1 MTRHLLWLILLGLF
15 ILQGTLLVWLIPS
28 AWQSSVICYTPFNT
42 GIHFVYRTFSS
53 SSYRINLWAFVR
65 TYCTILTI
73 MDRCSVYIPS
83 GWGLPA
89 IWPDLAQ
96 RRQPN
101 LIFYNLL
108 ITGVG
113 LLLFEFINYGI
124 NRLFKLIDID
134 LKFALTHYMLP
145 SVLFNL
151 LIALIC
157 YVPIRKLL
165 EGKRIRAVR
174 KRRLIFQALG
184 RRIQDMNRNV

>member
-1 MTRHLLWLILLGLF
+1 MNRHLLWLILLGLF
-15 ILQGTLLVWLIPS
+15 ILQGSIVVWL
-28 AWQSSVICYTPFNT
+28 
-42 GIHFVYRTFSS
+42 
-53 SSYRINLWAFVR
+53 
-65 TYCTILTI
+65 
-73 MDRCSVYIPS
+73 
-83 GWGLPA
+83 LPA
-89 IWPDLAQ
+89 SWQGSVHVTPHFTLVFILFIGLFHHRHSALIYGLIFGLLHDFNYYGAMLGVYSFGMGLTGYLAGLAQ

-134 LKFALTHYMLP
+134 LNFALTHYMLP

-151 LIALIC
+151 LFALVC

-165 EGKRIRAVR
+165 EGKRSVPANSE
-174 KRRLIFQALG
+174 
-184 RRIQDMNRNV
+184 D

>member
-15 ILQGTLLVWLIPS
+15 VLQGTIMVWLIPS
-28 AWQSSVICYTPFNT
+28 SWQASVHVTPHFTLVFIMFIGLFHHRHSALIYGLIFGLLNDFNYYGAMLGVYSFGMGLT
-42 GIHFVYRTFSS
+42 GY
-53 SSYRINLWAFVR
+53 LA
-65 TYCTILTI
+65 
-73 MDRCSVYIPS
+73 
-83 GWGLPA
+83 G
-89 IWPDLAQ
+89 LAQ

-113 LLLFEFINYGI
+113 LLVFELINYGI

-134 LKFALTHYMLP
+134 LQFALTHYMLP

-151 LIALIC
+151 LFALIC

-165 EGKRIRAVR
+165 EGKRIVPANSE
-174 KRRLIFQALG
+174 
-184 RRIQDMNRNV
+184 D

>member
-15 ILQGTLLVWLIPS
+15 VLQGTIMVWLIPS
-28 AWQSSVICYTPFNT
+28 SWQASVHVTPHFTLVFIMFIGLFHHRHSALIYGLIFGLLNDFNYYGAMLGVYSFGMGLT
-42 GIHFVYRTFSS
+42 GY
-53 SSYRINLWAFVR
+53 LA
-65 TYCTILTI
+65 
-73 MDRCSVYIPS
+73 
-83 GWGLPA
+83 G
-89 IWPDLAQ
+89 LAQ

-113 LLLFEFINYGI
+113 LLVFELINYGI

-134 LKFALTHYMLP
+134 LQFALTHYMLP

-151 LIALIC
+151 LFALIC

-165 EGKRIRAVR
+165 EGKRIVP
-174 KRRLIFQALG
+174 G
-184 RRIQDMNRNV
+184 NSED

>member
-15 ILQGTLLVWLIPS
+15 ILQGTLLIWLIPS
-28 AWQSSVICYTPFNT
+28 AWQSSVNVTPHLTLVFILFIGLFHHRHTALIYGLLFGLLHDFNYYGSMLGVYSFGMGLT
-42 GIHFVYRTFSS
+42 GY
-53 SSYRINLWAFVR
+53 LA
-65 TYCTILTI
+65 
-73 MDRCSVYIPS
+73 
-83 GWGLPA
+83 G
-89 IWPDLAQ
+89 LAQ

-165 EGKRIRAVR
+165 EGKR
-174 KRRLIFQALG
+174 
-184 RRIQDMNRNV
+184 NVTSGNED

>member
-15 ILQGTLLVWLIPS
+15 ILQGTLLVWLIPFS
-28 AWQSSVICYTPFNT
+28 MAILVYVTPHLTLVFILFIGLFHHRHTALIYGLLFGLLHDFNYYGSMLGVYSFGMGLT
-42 GIHFVYRTFSS
+42 GY
-53 SSYRINLWAFVR
+53 LA
-65 TYCTILTI
+65 
-73 MDRCSVYIPS
+73 
-83 GWGLPA
+83 G
-89 IWPDLAQ
+89 LAQ

-165 EGKRIRAVR
+165 EGKR
-174 KRRLIFQALG
+174 
-184 RRIQDMNRNV
+184 NVPSGNED

>member
-1 MTRHLLWLILLGLF
+1 MLGVYSFGMGL
-15 ILQGTLLVWLIPS
+15 
-28 AWQSSVICYTPFNT
+28 T
-42 GIHFVYRTFSS
+42 GY
-53 SSYRINLWAFVR
+53 LA
-65 TYCTILTI
+65 
-73 MDRCSVYIPS
+73 
-83 GWGLPA
+83 G
-89 IWPDLAQ
+89 LAQ

-113 LLLFEFINYGI
+113 LFLFEFINYGI
-124 NRLFKLIDID
+124 NRLFKLINID

-165 EGKRIRAVR
+165 EGKRIA
-174 KRRLIFQALG
+174 KSG
-184 RRIQDMNRNV
+184 NED